1 MEETEDNTDAQ
12 KDPLWIWTGRS
23 NVAKMTSATP
33 VKILMAFLTEN
44 TFKICVEIKMTTNE
58 NKLFTQSLLQ

>member
-33 VKILMAFLTEN
+33 VKILMAFLTEPGQIHL
-44 TFKICVEIKMTTNE
+44 KYVWK
-58 NKLFTQSLLQ
+58 